1 MKSLWLSCVCCTVLG
16 TAATVAAQAT
26 GPPNDWENPAVIGRN
41 REPPHATYTP
51 YPDRESALRGV
62 AAGSPFYRL
71 LNGPWKF
78 RWSAQPE
85 ARPERFYEVAF
96 DDSGWDEIAVPG
108 NWQRQGYGFPI
119 YVDAGLPFR
128 RQPGPPLVPHE
139 ENPVGSYRRRFDVP
153 AEWAGRQIFLH
164 FAGMSSAMYVWV
176 NGREVGYAEGSK
188 IPVEFDVT
196 DVVRAGQNQ
205 LAVEVYRWSDGSYL
219 EDVDFWRMSGID
231 RDVFLFST
239 PTVAIRDFFF
249 EAGLDDAYT
258 DGRLAAT
265 VTLANHGES
274 AAGTRA
280 VELDLLDPSGRS
292 VFGQPMRQT
301 ANGVEPGDLELRFQ
315 RIVEAPAPWTAETP
329 NLYTAVLTLFDAQDA
344 IAEVI
349 ATPIGFRRV
358 EVAGGQLLVNGRPI
372 LLKGVNRHEHD
383 PDAGHVVSEAS
394 MVADIRLMK
403 QFNINAVR
411 TSHYPNDP
419 RWYALCDRYGLYVID
434 EAFVE
439 SHGVG
444 FDPDVTLG
452 NDPAWQAAHLDRT
465 IRMVERDKNHPSVII
480 WSLGNESGDGVNL
493 EATYAWVK
501 ARDRSRPV
509 QYEMADTRPHTD
521 IFAPM
526 YARIH
531 TLEAWAAEPRDRP
544 LILCEYAHAMG
555 NSVGNL
561 QDYWDVIYANDQLQ
575 GGFIWDWVDQGLRA
589 VTPEGEEYW
598 AYGGDFEPA
607 AVPNGGNFSINGLV
621 FPDRALHPSIWEVK
635 KVYQNVTATPIDLG
649 AGRLRIG
656 NRFFFRGL
664 DDITLQWTVRGNGE
678 VIAEGRRADLQV
690 APQTSAEVV
699 LPLPAVT
706 PEPGVEYFLDLSFRT
721 ERAEGLVPVNHEI
734 AWAQLP
740 LPWWEPERAV
750 DLARV
755 VKLDPRQ
762 TPETYRVVGSD
773 FTVTFDRRTGEMSS
787 LTYDGIEI
795 LQQGPQP
802 NLWRAPT
809 DNDYGNDMPARLGV
823 WREAGARRRIDRVSI
838 KQNSDRDVVVDVEA
852 TLPVG
857 ESKFYIRYH
866 VFGSGDILVDSRFLP
881 GAIGLPDLPRLG
893 LTLVLAP
900 AFDQLEWYGRGPHE
914 SYWDR
919 KTGARVGRYRGA
931 VADQLHPYV
940 RPQENGNKTDVRW
953 ASLTNAQGIGLFVE
967 GFPLLNI
974 SAHHYTNADFD
985 AGDEKTGRHTF
996 DLRRRDLVTLNIDH
1010 LQMGVGGDTSWGAE
1024 VHESYTIPAQEYA
1037 FRVRLRPF
1045 RASETSP
1052 ADLGKQK
1059 FWTGGTRW

>member
-1 MKSLWLSCVCCTVLG
+1 MKSFWLSCVCCTVLG

-51 YPDRESALRGV
+51 YPDRESALRGA

-85 ARPERFYEVAF
+85 ARPQRFYEEAF

-119 YVDAGLPFR
+119 YVD
-128 RQPGPPLVPHE
+128 
-139 ENPVGSYRRRFDVP
+139 
-153 AEWAGRQIFLH
+153 
-164 FAGMSSAMYVWV
+164 
-176 NGREVGYAEGSK
+176 
-188 IPVEFDVT
+188 
-196 DVVRAGQNQ
+196 
-205 LAVEVYRWSDGSYL
+205 
-219 EDVDFWRMSGID
+219 
-231 RDVFLFST
+231 
-239 PTVAIRDFFF
+239 
-249 EAGLDDAYT
+249 
-258 DGRLAAT
+258 
-265 VTLANHGES
+265 
-274 AAGTRA
+274 
-280 VELDLLDPSGRS
+280 
-292 VFGQPMRQT
+292 
-301 ANGVEPGDLELRFQ
+301 
-315 RIVEAPAPWTAETP
+315 
-329 NLYTAVLTLFDAQDA
+329 
-344 IAEVI
+344 
-349 ATPIGFRRV
+349 
-358 EVAGGQLLVNGRPI
+358 
-372 LLKGVNRHEHD
+372 
-383 PDAGHVVSEAS
+383 
-394 MVADIRLMK
+394 
-403 QFNINAVR
+403 
-411 TSHYPNDP
+411 
-419 RWYALCDRYGLYVID
+419 
-434 EAFVE
+434 
-439 SHGVG
+439 
-444 FDPDVTLG
+444 
-452 NDPAWQAAHLDRT
+452 
-465 IRMVERDKNHPSVII
+465 
-480 WSLGNESGDGVNL
+480 
-493 EATYAWVK
+493 
-501 ARDRSRPV
+501 
-509 QYEMADTRPHTD
+509 
-521 IFAPM
+521 
-526 YARIH
+526 
-531 TLEAWAAEPRDRP
+531 EPRDRP

-561 QDYWDVIYANDQLQ
+561 QDYWDVIYANDQ
-575 GGFIWDWVDQGLRA
+575 
-589 VTPEGEEYW
+589 
-598 AYGGDFEPA
+598 
-607 AVPNGGNFSINGLV
+607 
-621 FPDRALHPSIWEVK
+621 VK

-678 VIAEGRRADLQV
+678 VIAEGRRTDLQV

-985 AGDEKTGRHTF
+985 AGDDKTGRHTF
-996 DLRRRDLVTLNIDH
+996 DLRRRDLVTLNIDY

-1024 VHESYTIPAQEYA
+1024 VHEPYTIPAQEYA

-1045 RASETSP
+1045 RASETPP